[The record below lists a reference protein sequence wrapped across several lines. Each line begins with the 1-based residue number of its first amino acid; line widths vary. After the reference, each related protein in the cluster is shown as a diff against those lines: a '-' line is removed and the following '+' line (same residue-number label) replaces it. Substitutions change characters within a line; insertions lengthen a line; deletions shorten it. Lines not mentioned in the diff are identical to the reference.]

1 MFQSMVQ
8 KIKGRHVAS
17 MKRRTERLDA
27 PTLDLLSDYLHDQM
41 VVVTPSDPRDVLEV
55 EETTTNDEVDNDSVV
70 VVMSTAEQVQLLQEE
85 LDQLQSRLS
94 LSIEKEQFIGTRLR
108 SYQLKLQHYQYQQ
121 QQQQQQRQKENK
133 IDAPITQDVL
143 VTNNFEN
150 EVTASATG
158 STPPEPPQQPSSGS
172 THNEEEEYRKQ
183 RQLLEQIEMS
193 HKTFQKA
200 IQVLQERIQHLEGK
214 QAQLQ
219 QNTDECQVVYETAQA
234 LRRQQQQQPLP
245 LTTAEDKD
253 PERGE
258 GDPCSHVV
266 IGDELLDRPPPDAPP
281 ITPPTTGTD
290 TDIPTSTVT
299 IPQ

>member
-8 KIKGRHVAS
+8 KIKDRHVAS
-17 MKRRTERLDA
+17 MKRRTEQLDA
-27 PTLDLLSDYLHDQM
+27 PTLDLLSDYLHEQM
-41 VVVTPSDPRDVLEV
+41 VVTPSDPREALV
-55 EETTTNDEVDNDSVV
+55 EETTSTSEVDKDSGGV

-85 LDQLQSRLS
+85 LDQLQIRLS
-94 LSIEKEQFIGTRLR
+94 LSMEKEQFIGTRLR
-108 SYQLKLQHYQYQQ
+108 SYQLKLQHYQL
-121 QQQQQQRQKENK
+121 QQRQKENK
-133 IDAPITQDVL
+133 IDVPITQDV
-143 VTNNFEN
+143 TINIDN
-150 EVTASATG
+150 EATDTASATG
-158 STPPEPPQQPSSGS
+158 STPPVPQQPSGS
-172 THNEEEEYRKQ
+172 PHNEEEKEEYDKQ
-183 RQLLEQIEMS
+183 RKLLEQIEMS

-234 LRRQQQQQPLP
+234 LRQQQQQQQQQPLP

-253 PERGE
+253 PEMGE
-258 GDPCSHVV
+258 GGPCPHAV
-266 IGDELLDRPPPDAPP
+266 IGDELLDRPPPDGPP
-281 ITPPTTGTD
+281 ITPPTTDTD